1 MLNPSIYSLKNKD
14 IKRALK
20 RLFQIEI
27 IKVSSVL
34 RLKKCPLVQNL
45 KLQRQKLGF
54 FDQMV
59 EAEIVPSIY
68 SWSFCFFDFSYF
80 IKCNYTANFIIPS
93 SIYDIQSSPFLNFS
107 PFPVFPI
114 FGSEIIG
121 NCHLSHR
128 PCF

>member
-59 EAEIVPSIY
+59 EAEIVPSILLLE
-68 SWSFCFFDFSYF
+68 
-80 IKCNYTANFIIPS
+80 
-93 SIYDIQSSPFLNFS
+93 FL
-107 PFPVFPI
+107 
-114 FGSEIIG
+114 
-121 NCHLSHR
+121 LL
-128 PCF
+128 